1 MKKCMSVS
9 EARRQFS
16 RLIARVSQGEGA
28 VTITQHGKEQV
39 TVMSTAEYETLVQ
52 KAHAFERS
60 QDEGEP
66 FTVRGSLELDGTPEE
81 LEEALHQ
88 VRDAWGKS
96 TRQSAADLTREMARS

>member
-1 MKKCMSVS
+1 MKQCMSVS

-16 RLIARVSQGEGA
+16 RLISRVSQGEGA
-28 VTITQHGKEQV
+28 VTITQHGKEQA
-39 TVMSTAEYETLVQ
+39 TLISTTEYEALAQ
-52 KAHAFERS
+52 KARAFERS
-60 QDEGEP
+60 QAEGEP

-96 TRQSAADLTREMARS
+96 ARQSAADLAREMAGS

>member
-1 MKKCMSVS
+1 MKQCMNVS

-16 RLIARVSQGEGA
+16 RLIARVSQGKGA

-39 TVMSTAEYETLVQ
+39 TVVSTVEYESLTQ
-52 KAHAFERS
+52 KARAFERS
-60 QDEGEP
+60 QDEDEL
-66 FTVRGSLELDGTPEE
+66 FTVRGSLELAGTPEE

-96 TRQSAADLTREMARS
+96 ARQSTVDLTREMAGS